1 MPKYLE
7 GYLHLSVLVI
17 FFLSAA
23 KFSKNDYS
31 TIVKAIFLL
40 IDTSAVYPSPFSYV
54 FLYPEVEFLGHWACT
69 FQFLFKILFS

>member
-40 IDTSAVYPSPFSYV
+40 IDTSV
-54 FLYPEVEFLGHWACT
+54 T
-69 FQFLFKILFS
+69 FNVLLFKKKTRGTLFPSKIFSL